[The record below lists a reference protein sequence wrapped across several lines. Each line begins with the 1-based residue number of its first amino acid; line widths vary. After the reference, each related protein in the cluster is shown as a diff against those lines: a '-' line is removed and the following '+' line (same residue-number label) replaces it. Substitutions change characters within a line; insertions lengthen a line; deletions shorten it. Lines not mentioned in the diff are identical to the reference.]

1 MKGRWIVVTAWVTFA
16 LFFVTMVPD
25 AFGVSAFDD
34 VSAIVA
40 LALFLVSVPIWL
52 YAFGLAVVRSTRGD
66 DVGVGSLFFL
76 NRSAPSDVRKWMIGS
91 LVASIVLAA
100 ATAWANPFAVLEP
113 ILPLALMG
121 LWSAKYGTFPAR
133 DMAAEARGKVA
144 RPRAQPGG
152 AR

>member
-16 LFFVTMVPD
+16 LFLVTMVPD
-25 AFGVSAFDD
+25 ALGVSAFDD
-34 VSAIVA
+34 LSTGVA
-40 LALFLVSVPIWL
+40 LTLFLVSVPIWL
-52 YAFGLAVVRSTRGD
+52 FAFGLAIVRSARGD

-76 NRSAPSDVRKWMIGS
+76 NRSAPSDVRKWMIGA
-91 LVASIVLAA
+91 LIASIVLAA

-113 ILPLALMG
+113 LLPLALMG

-133 DMAAEARGKVA
+133 DFAAEASPKAA
-144 RPRAQPGG
+144 RPRTQPGG

>member
-1 MKGRWIVVTAWVTFA
+1 VKGRWIVVSAWVTFG

-25 AFGVSAFDD
+25 AFGLSAFDD
-34 VSAIVA
+34 LSAIVA

-52 YAFGLAVVRSTRGD
+52 YAFGLAVVRSARAD

-91 LVASIVLAA
+91 LVASIGLAA

-121 LWSAKYGTFPAR
+121 MWSAKYGTFPAR
-133 DMAAEARGKVA
+133 DLPAEPRQKAA

>member
-1 MKGRWIVVTAWVTFA
+1 MKGRWIVVTASVTFA
-16 LFFVTMVPD
+16 LFLVTMVPD

-34 VSAIVA
+34 LSSGVA

-52 YAFGLAVVRSTRGD
+52 YAFGLAIVRSARGD
-66 DVGVGSLFFL
+66 DVSVGSLFFL
-76 NRSAPSDVRKWMIGS
+76 NRAAPPDVRKWMIGA
-91 LVASIVLAA
+91 LIASIVLAA

-113 ILPLALMG
+113 LLPLALMG

-133 DMAAEARGKVA
+133 DFAAEARPKA
-144 RPRAQPGG
+144 APPRTQPGG

>member
-25 AFGVSAFDD
+25 AVGVSAFDD
-34 VSAIVA
+34 LAAIVA

-52 YAFGLAVVRSTRGD
+52 YAFGLAVVRSARGD

-76 NRSAPSDVRKWMIGS
+76 NRSAPPDVRKWMIGS

>member
-25 AFGVSAFDD
+25 AVGVSAFDD
-34 VSAIVA
+34 LSAIVA

-52 YAFGLAVVRSTRGD
+52 YAFGLAVVRSARGD

-76 NRSAPSDVRKWMIGS
+76 NRSAPPDVRKWMIGS

-133 DMAAEARGKVA
+133 DLAAEARQKVA

>member
-1 MKGRWIVVTAWVTFA
+1 MKGRWIVVTAWATFA
-16 LFFVTMVPD
+16 LFLVTMVPD

-34 VSAIVA
+34 LSAGVA

-52 YAFGLAVVRSTRGD
+52 YAFGLAIVRSARGD

-76 NRSAPSDVRKWMIGS
+76 NRAAASDVRKWMIGA
-91 LVASIVLAA
+91 LVASIVLAG

-113 ILPLALMG
+113 ILPIALMG

-133 DMAAEARGKVA
+133 VLEAESRQKVA
-144 RPRAQPGG
+144 TR
-152 AR
+152 